1 MDQHQQL
8 RRKLQERKRQL
19 AMQHTTGQ
27 PATVPR
33 SPSPNE
39 RRPLQRPVSPPEPR
53 PASPLEP
60 PRFIPSVS
68 AWNQADPAKGQRL
81 VSVKQLPADSRD
93 SLDPSGRPR
102 PLTGGAFGRS
112 GSDGDAAQVP
122 VASEHSSSNRSSAAL
137 AAAGRS
143 IESVGKAAESAVSV
157 MASTAGSAAA
167 VAVDT
172 ASSAASAAV
181 AVAASA
187 ASAAASATGCLPRTE
202 SAMTR
207 TDLLGEVPLFSG
219 ISRAQMDRIAATMEV
234 LDVAAGQVVV
244 QQGDQGANEM
254 YVVESGHL
262 HVTVITPEGVDIG
275 VVKEYSSGAFFGEL
289 AILSDVDIPR
299 SATVTAVKPSRLL
312 SLRRQV
318 VAELLK
324 HQGLYHTL
332 GQVQLFKEL
341 SILKLH
347 QIGNSMSRRQVAT
360 DEIVIQQGDTGN
372 EMFVVESGRL
382 EASVIL
388 PDGKDIGVV
397 KTYGGGEYFG
407 ELALMSDAPRSAT
420 ITARDESTL
429 LVLERQVVDELL
441 QSSTQSSFAR
451 TMPLCPCTE
460 LLTDRMLL
468 SGIVG
473 LNVRACFPHC

>member
-1 MDQHQQL
+1 M
-8 RRKLQERKRQL
+8 
-19 AMQHTTGQ
+19 
-27 PATVPR
+27 
-33 SPSPNE
+33 
-39 RRPLQRPVSPPEPR
+39 
-53 PASPLEP
+53 
-60 PRFIPSVS
+60 
-68 AWNQADPAKGQRL
+68 
-81 VSVKQLPADSRD
+81 
-93 SLDPSGRPR
+93 
-102 PLTGGAFGRS
+102 
-112 GSDGDAAQVP
+112 
-122 VASEHSSSNRSSAAL
+122 
-137 AAAGRS
+137 
-143 IESVGKAAESAVSV
+143 
-157 MASTAGSAAA
+157 
-167 VAVDT
+167 
-172 ASSAASAAV
+172 
-181 AVAASA
+181 
-187 ASAAASATGCLPRTE
+187 
-202 SAMTR
+202 
-207 TDLLGEVPLFSG
+207 
-219 ISRAQMDRIAATMEV
+219 
-234 LDVAAGQVVV
+234 
-244 QQGDQGANEM
+244 
-254 YVVESGHL
+254 
-262 HVTVITPEGVDIG
+262 
-275 VVKEYSSGAFFGEL
+275 
-289 AILSDVDIPR
+289 
-299 SATVTAVKPSRLL
+299 TAVKPSRLL

-341 SILKLH
+341 NILKLH

-441 QSSTQSSFAR
+441 QSSAQSSFAR